1 MITCAHVQYYSL
13 RAYSRRRRR
22 RRRKNRRANCRYS
35 YLSVRKKFTLRLQSI
50 RRRGQWH
57 TMHWQESRPS
67 APRRM
72 EARARGEEGRR
83 GETAWKRT
91 MSELAQYEEND
102 AGNVEIQSEK

>member
-1 MITCAHVQYYSL
+1 
-13 RAYSRRRRR
+13 
-22 RRRKNRRANCRYS
+22 
-35 YLSVRKKFTLRLQSI
+35 
-50 RRRGQWH
+50 
-57 TMHWQESRPS
+57 MHWQESRPS

-72 EARARGEEGRR
+72 EARARGEKGRR